1 MAQVNTVD
9 LSEFQDP
16 KEVDYQAMKDAGI
29 KNLII
34 RSSVDLRMDHHA
46 AEHIA
51 NAKKYGFNWHLYHYF
66 YNDTNEADFAVKAAK
81 SLGLGKDQIL
91 FLDMEDKSLPENWNE
106 QFSIFRKAVGNSF
119 KVGLYCSDS
128 PYNAKF
134 SDNQLKQLG
143 VIRWIASYSY
153 EPKNYDVWQKSG
165 SGSGGFGTYTKDI
178 DRDVDPNNIL
188 AISSSKPYVPTS
200 EDKMVRQIILQP
212 GYDTD
217 TGIYGL
223 GCSFDNGATFKVY
236 WTIYGRK
243 FYQEDADR
251 LWPFLKNKI
260 TNAMSVDWDSI
271 QNKPKFVTPDE
282 LEARLDKLSVPTV
295 KWADIEDKPPIPSID
310 GLAKQS
316 DLDNVKATADSAA
329 NKAEQAQ
336 STADANTKA
345 LQNVYTKEE
354 SDQKY
359 WTVEQEQDAESNLST
374 NIQELLDDKVNYDDV
389 YTKSEI
395 DSQNASN
402 VKSVNSVKP
411 DDQGNVD
418 IDLTGYAKTSDIP
431 KTMDWSQIIGKPNLA
446 LTSDIP
452 SLDGYAKLTDIPSV
466 TGLVKETELS
476 DYVRKS
482 DLPTM
487 PDLSGYATISSL
499 IDYVKKTDLPDF
511 TLFAKKSD
519 IPAEQDLSNY
529 VKKPDLN
536 NYVTNETY
544 SHNETSLENTIEN
557 LQTSLNNQNQVQT
570 ITSGTLADL
579 ANKQGSYHY
588 EIECLPSDTP
598 IQEWGLCD
606 VVVGQHYA
614 KQVFTVTG
622 ATDDNQGNVYVRV
635 RDYSGQ
641 WHEWRGL
648 TLWN

>member
-1 MAQVNTVD
+1 MVD
-9 LSEFQDP
+9 
-16 KEVDYQAMKDAGI
+16 
-29 KNLII
+29 
-34 RSSVDLRMDHHA
+34 
-46 AEHIA
+46 
-51 NAKKYGFNWHLYHYF
+51 
-66 YNDTNEADFAVKAAK
+66 NDNP
-81 SLGLGKDQIL
+81 I
-91 FLDMEDKSLPENWNE
+91 
-106 QFSIFRKAVGNSF
+106 
-119 KVGLYCSDS
+119 
-128 PYNAKF
+128 
-134 SDNQLKQLG
+134 
-143 VIRWIASYSY
+143 
-153 EPKNYDVWQKSG
+153 
-165 SGSGGFGTYTKDI
+165 
-178 DRDVDPNNIL
+178 
-188 AISSSKPYVPTS
+188 
-200 EDKMVRQIILQP
+200 MVRQIINAA
-212 GYDTD
+212 GYDTE
-217 TGIYGL
+217 TGIYGV
-223 GCSFDNGATFKVY
+223 GYSPDNGKTFYVQN
-236 WTIYGRK
+236 TSAGRK
-243 FYQEDADR
+243 FRQQDADG
-251 LWPFLKNKI
+251 LWPFLIDKI
-260 TNAMSVDWDSI
+260 KSIMSIDWDSI

-282 LEARLDKLSVPTV
+282 LETRLDKLSVPTV

-310 GLAKQS
+310 GLVKETELADYAKKSEMPNVDGLAKQS
-316 DLDNVKATADSAA
+316 DLDNVKATADSATS
-329 NKAEQAQ
+329 KAEQAQ

-354 SDQKY
+354 ADQKY
-359 WTVEQEQDAESNLST
+359 WTAEQEQDAESNLNT
-374 NIQELLDDKVNYDDV
+374 NIQELIDDKVNADDV

-402 VKSVNSVKP
+402 VKSVNNVKP
-411 DDQGNVD
+411 DDHGNVD

-431 KTMDWSQIIGKPNLA
+431 KTMDWSQITDKPSLA
-446 LTSDIP
+446 LSSDIP

-499 IDYVKKTDLPDF
+499 IDYAKKTDLPDF
-511 TLFAKKSD
+511 TLFAKKSDIPTIPNDLVHTNDLDVYAKKSD

-544 SHNETSLENTIEN
+544 SHNETSLENIIEN

-579 ANKQGSYHY
+579 ANKRGSYHY
-588 EIECLPSDTP
+588 EIECCPFDTP

-622 ATDDNQGNVYVRV
+622 ATDDDQGNVYVRV

-641 WHEWRGL
+641 WHEWREL
-648 TLWN
+648 TAWN